1 VSPVPLHPRHC
12 AENLPLRG
20 PLHSG
25 FIWRTGRDSTL
36 LVPSLGLALPGPA
49 QALFKIAPGNFV
61 PVSTRPLAA
70 VLAASPGCAPAFS
83 PGFLDAPNPHAVSP
97 LFVRGFSEAE
107 NHKKSYILYISAR
120 SIRSVSES
128 TESDF
133 RLNHR

>member
-1 VSPVPLHPRHC
+1 
-12 AENLPLRG
+12 
-20 PLHSG
+20 
-25 FIWRTGRDSTL
+25 

-70 VLAASPGCAPAFS
+70 VLAASPGCVPAFP
-83 PGFLDAPNPHAVSP
+83 PGFLDAPTPHAVSP
-97 LFVRGFSEAE
+97 LFVSGFSEAE
-107 NHKKSYILYISAR
+107 NHKKSHILYISAR
-120 SIRSVSES
+120 ISSVSES